1 MRYRELAV
9 LDRDDRELID
19 VLGMGMSRDVA
30 SVFAYLLQRTRQDA
44 IQRAA
49 ATRLEIQV
57 GTGLGR
63 DATISATNELTE
75 QSLVETTTVTHPDRD
90 RRRKGWRAVAG
101 LDSCVST
108 LFSAQA
114 SRLRTQGREI
124 ARRFGGATAVPDTP
138 RTDPDPETPATV
150 PDPDSLSVALNWEP
164 NAVHF
169 PLHAAR
175 QAGIYQ
181 EAGLSVSL
189 HANRGSGEAI
199 RTVVDGDH
207 PLGIAGPITLLRAV
221 MEAEAIV
228 PLAVLYQRSMVVLYT
243 LRSVFGT
250 TFDSID
256 QLAGRRLAI
265 AADSEPG
272 RIATVV
278 LSQQGLLDDVELVH
292 VSGEEREALQAGTAD
307 VAVGVFTDP
316 IALENEGRDADEVPI
331 ATGFPIPGP
340 ALVAHTDAIQSRESA
355 IDRFLEATMHGWAR
369 GLREPG
375 AVAADLESVAVGPTG
390 AEVVDA
396 LITRFGT
403 DATARKHGW
412 GWQASDAWD
421 RVAETLRVVEEA
433 R

>member
-1 MRYRELAV
+1 MRYRKLAV
-9 LDRDDRELID
+9 LDEDDRELTD

-30 SVFAYLLQRTRQDA
+30 TVLTYLLQRTRMDS
-44 IQRAA
+44 IERTA

-63 DATISATNELTE
+63 DATISATNELGE
-75 QSLVETTTVTHPDRD
+75 RSLVETTTVTPPDREH
-90 RRRKGWRAVAG
+90 RRKGWRAVSGFEATISAVFAAHATRLRNRG
-101 LDSCVST
+101 
-108 LFSAQA
+108 SAQ
-114 SRLRTQGREI
+114 
-124 ARRFGGATAVPDTP
+124 ARRFGGAPTAPD
-138 RTDPDPETPATV
+138 RSRNEPDS
-150 PDPDSLSVALNWEP
+150 DSLSVALNWEP

-169 PLHAAR
+169 PLLTAQ

-181 EAGLSVSL
+181 ETGLSVSL
-189 HANRGSGEAI
+189 DANRGSGEAV
-199 RTVVDGDH
+199 RSVVDGDH
-207 PLGIAGPITLLRAV
+207 PLGIAGPLTLLRAIR
-221 MEAEAIV
+221 EGEGIV

-243 LRSVFGT
+243 LGSVFGT
-250 TFDSID
+250 SFDSID

-278 LSQQGLLDDVELVH
+278 LSQQGLLDDVELVN

-316 IALENEGRDADEVPI
+316 IALENEGQDADEVPI

-340 ALVAHTDAIQSRESA
+340 ALVAHTDAIQCRESA

-369 GLREPG
+369 GLREPA
-375 AVAADLESVAVGPTG
+375 AVAADMGSVAVGPTG

-403 DATARKHGW
+403 DATARRHGW

-433 R
+433 G